1 MHLQPVI
8 TKAFLPNKGRPA
20 KNARLVI
27 GAVILKH
34 KLCLSDEET
43 VYQIQENPYLQFFV
57 GFSEFQTKQPFA
69 PSLFVEIRRRM
80 GEDVF
85 KQFEKAIVD
94 QIENKKSSKS
104 KKDDQKNDPP
114 SDQPAV
120 PEKDAESNNEDKK
133 SGKLIIDAT
142 VAEQAIRFPT
152 DFGLLNESREISE
165 KIIDELYIQSDHNKK
180 PRTYR
185 RKARKAY
192 LAIVKQRRP
201 GTKVRRRGIKQQLQY
216 LRRNLKHI
224 DKMLRSSGQ
233 TRIGLPYKMLRQYW
247 IIQQVFLQQEQ
258 MHKTKTKRCDDRIV
272 SISQPHVRPIV
283 RGKPKKSVEFGAKL
297 GVSLSDTG
305 LASVD
310 HISWDAYHEGSDLKI
325 HVENYKLSY
334 GYYPEVVL
342 ADTIYGTRANRK
354 YLKGLGIRYAGK
366 PLGRPKKVTPE
377 NKLELQKEKERRR
390 EEYRQRIPIEG
401 KFGQGK
407 GGYRLNYIRAKTA
420 RTSESWIRSIFM
432 VMNLMV
438 LMKVFLLSLTKWSF
452 VMLKTN
458 ITIFKHHFLVDK
470 CIQQDIRR
478 FSNEVLLTF

>member
-1 MHLQPVI
+1 
-8 TKAFLPNKGRPA
+8 
-20 KNARLVI
+20 
-27 GAVILKH
+27 
-34 KLCLSDEET
+34 
-43 VYQIQENPYLQFFV
+43 
-57 GFSEFQTKQPFA
+57 
-69 PSLFVEIRRRM
+69 
-80 GEDVF
+80 
-85 KQFEKAIVD
+85 
-94 QIENKKSSKS
+94 
-104 KKDDQKNDPP
+104 
-114 SDQPAV
+114 
-120 PEKDAESNNEDKK
+120 
-133 SGKLIIDAT
+133 
-142 VAEQAIRFPT
+142 
-152 DFGLLNESREISE
+152 
-165 KIIDELYIQSDHNKK
+165 
-180 PRTYR
+180 
-185 RKARKAY
+185 
-192 LAIVKQRRP
+192 
-201 GTKVRRRGIKQQLQY
+201 
-216 LRRNLKHI
+216 
-224 DKMLRSSGQ
+224 MLRSSGQ
-233 TRIGLPYKMLRQYW
+233 TRIGLPYKILRQYW

-297 GVSLSDTG
+297 GVSLSATG

-470 CIQQDIRR
+470 CVQQDIRR